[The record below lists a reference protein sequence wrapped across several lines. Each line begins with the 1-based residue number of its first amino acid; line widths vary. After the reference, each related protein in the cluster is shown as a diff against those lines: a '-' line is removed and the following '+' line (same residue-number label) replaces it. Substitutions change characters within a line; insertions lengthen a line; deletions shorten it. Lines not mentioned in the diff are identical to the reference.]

1 MVKFLIEPH
10 MRLHEWVAREK
21 GYFEDEGLEYEFKE
35 LATKKKAQAHNIGDK
50 RGAYTTF
57 EEGRTSNVS
66 SACHWTVNIAASS
79 GHGQIYTDAYSV
91 SPCGVFV
98 HPGVGASWVGG
109 GCESCFFEGVDV
121 FFAFG

>member
-1 MVKFLIEPH
+1 MAKFLIEPH

-79 GHGQIYTDAYSV
+79 GHAPVCQTV
-91 SPCGVFV
+91 TKM
-98 HPGVGASWVGG
+98 
-109 GCESCFFEGVDV
+109 ESCFITPTVAQRSNYCGNFLQK
-121 FFAFG
+121 